1 MEVELNRSKGRR
13 VARAGDSGARGPRL
27 DLECSLGCRKVGGGC
42 CVSIGLL
49 SSALCFQLEHSRAY
63 EPVI

>member
-27 DLECSLGCRKVGGGC
+27 CLGCRKVGGGC
-42 CVSIGLL
+42 HVCTGLL
-49 SSALCFQLEHSRAY
+49 SSAPSFQLEHSRAY
-63 EPVI
+63 EPVM